1 VVVAGGSGSR
11 FGRPKQFLDLAGRPV
26 IAWSVS
32 AARSVADGVVVVVP
46 AGPDGGAPD
55 SGAPD
60 GAPWGA
66 DVVVAGGATRCDSVR
81 SGLAAVPGD
90 AAVIVVHDAA
100 RPLAP
105 ASLWASVVGALDAAG
120 VDGAIPVLPVTDTLK
135 RVADATV
142 TATVDRSGMV
152 SVQTPQAFVAATL
165 RAAHA
170 GGDEA
175 TDDAGLL
182 EALGATVRT
191 VTGDPRNLKLT
202 HPEDLAVALALLP
215 TDRVVP

>member
-1 VVVAGGSGSR
+1 MVVAGGSGSR

-26 IAWSVS
+26 IAWSVA

-46 AGPDGGAPD
+46 SGPDAGSP
-55 SGAPD
+55 P

-66 DVVVAGGATRCDSVR
+66 DVVVAGGDTRCASVR

-105 ASLWASVVGALDAAG
+105 ASLWEAVVGALDAAG

-135 RVADATV
+135 RVADHTV
-142 TATVDRSGMV
+142 AATVDRTGMV

-202 HPEDLAVALALLP
+202 HPEDLAVAVALLP
-215 TDRVVP
+215 TDRVAP